1 MVVAVKDGIN
11 YGVGLLHCPTL
22 EKLQKCSCVT
32 AFWATMSPVFL
43 QSLTFPDSS
52 QSDIQNWS

>member
-1 MVVAVKDGIN
+1 MVVVVKDGIN

-22 EKLQKCSCVT
+22 EKLQKCLCVT

-43 QSLTFPDSS
+43 QSLTFP